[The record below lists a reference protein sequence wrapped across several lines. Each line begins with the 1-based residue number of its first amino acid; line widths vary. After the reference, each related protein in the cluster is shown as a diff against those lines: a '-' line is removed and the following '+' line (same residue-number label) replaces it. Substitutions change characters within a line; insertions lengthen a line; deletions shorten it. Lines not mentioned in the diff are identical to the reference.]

1 MTAIDFPNSPTLN
14 QTFSASNRTWKWNG
28 TTWETVAST
37 TIAPTAHASSHA
49 AAGADAVTLAQS
61 QVTNLTTDL
70 ATKASTTDLATK
82 ASLTGAETLTNKT
95 LTSPSLTGAVLSGAA
110 LESMTILN
118 SAFAGYTYYA
128 GTIGSIAFT
137 NALSTANGTLN
148 ISWTAGTS
156 LNAFMTTGQ
165 TLTVTYMTANGAT
178 AYYPTAIQVD
188 GATPTTLRWANG
200 TAPSSGNANAYD
212 VYTFVIIKMSNA
224 NFAVLASQ
232 SKFA

>member
-1 MTAIDFPNSPTLN
+1 MTAIDFPNSPALN
-14 QTFSASNRTWKWNG
+14 DTFSASNRTWKWNG
-28 TTWETVAST
+28 TTWETIAST

-49 AAGADAVTLAQS
+49 SAGSDAVTLAQS
-61 QVTNLTTDL
+61 QVTNLTTTL
-70 ATKASTTDLATK
+70 AVK
-82 ASLTGAETLTNKT
+82 ASLSGVETLTNKT
-95 LTSPSLTGAVLSGAA
+95 LTSPSLTGPVLSGAA

-156 LNAFMTTGQ
+156 LNAFMVTGQ
-165 TLTVTYMTANGAT
+165 TLTITYMTANGAT